1 MNDYDVNIAAS
12 LLCTTPRHA
21 VICDQNILKGS
32 PDDYKLISKRNSI
45 PAGNLM
51 YGKLLL
57 NNSAFFLFISNVHFV
72 TEV

>member
-12 LLCTTPRHA
+12 LLCTIPRHA
-21 VICDQNILKGS
+21 VIYDQNILKGS